1 MIILFDNNFQELF
14 ASPVHKSL
22 HPVVALFLFCRRS
35 KKKDTA
41 SIRTR
46 TIINLK
52 FFHQMKNIAIIMGG
66 YSSEYKISL
75 ISGNVVYQYL
85 DKNQFKGFRVHIFK
99 EKWVYVDENDA
110 EFPID
115 KNDFSIT
122 VNGTKIIFDAVF
134 NAIHG
139 TPGED
144 GLMQAYFELLNIPQT
159 SCDYYQAA
167 LTFNKRDLLS
177 VLKPY
182 GIKTAVSYYLN
193 MGEVINTEEII
204 SKVGLP
210 CFVKP
215 NKSGSS
221 FGISKV
227 KTTEELPIAIEVA
240 YKEDNEI
247 IIESFL
253 DGTEVSVGVI
263 NYKGEII
270 VLPITE
276 IVSENDFFD
285 YEAKYQGKSQEITP
299 ARISDEMTAKVGAVA
314 KRAYEVLKM
323 KGFSRSEFIIVN
335 GEPHMLEM
343 NTIPGLTTESL
354 IPQQAKAAGISLTD
368 LFTNAIDLALEK

>member
-1 MIILFDNNFQELF
+1 
-14 ASPVHKSL
+14 
-22 HPVVALFLFCRRS
+22 
-35 KKKDTA
+35 
-41 SIRTR
+41 
-46 TIINLK
+46 
-52 FFHQMKNIAIIMGG
+52 
-66 YSSEYKISL
+66 
-75 ISGNVVYQYL
+75 
-85 DKNQFKGFRVHIFK
+85 
-99 EKWVYVDENDA
+99 
-110 EFPID
+110 
-115 KNDFSIT
+115 
-122 VNGTKIIFDAVF
+122 VNGTKITFDCVF

-144 GLMQAYFELLNIPQT
+144 GLMQAYFELIGMPQS

-182 GIKTAVSYYLN
+182 GIKTATSYYLN
-193 MGEVINTEEII
+193 KGDHIDTDKIV
-204 SKVGLP
+204 KAVGLP

-227 KTTEELPIAIEVA
+227 KTAAELPIAIEVA
-240 YKEDNEI
+240 YQEDNEI

-263 NYKGEII
+263 NYQGKVI

-299 ARISDEMTAKVGAVA
+299 ARISEEMTQKVSEAA
-314 KRAYEVLKM
+314 KRAYEILKM
-323 KGFSRSEFIIVN
+323 KGFSRSEFIFVD

-354 IPQQAKAAGISLTD
+354 IPQQAKAAGISLED
-368 LFTNAIDLALEK
+368 LFSNAIELSLNY

>member
-1 MIILFDNNFQELF
+1 
-14 ASPVHKSL
+14 
-22 HPVVALFLFCRRS
+22 
-35 KKKDTA
+35 
-41 SIRTR
+41 
-46 TIINLK
+46 
-52 FFHQMKNIAIIMGG
+52 MKNIAIIMGG

-75 ISGNVVYQYL
+75 ISGNVVYQFL
-85 DKNQFKGFRVHIFK
+85 DKTKYNGFRIHIFK
-99 EKWVYVDENDA
+99 EKWVYVDTNDA

-115 KNDFSIT
+115 KNDFSVTVDGNKIT
-122 VNGTKIIFDAVF
+122 FDCVF

-144 GLMQAYFELLNIPQT
+144 GLMQAYFELLHIAQT

-182 GIKTAVSYYLN
+182 GIKTATSYYLN
-193 MGEVINTEEII
+193 KGDAINTEEIVA
-204 SKVGLP
+204 KVGLP

-215 NKSGSS
+215 NKAGSS

-227 KTTEELPIAIEVA
+227 KTIDELPIAIEVA

-263 NYKGEII
+263 NYKGKVI

-276 IVSENDFFD
+276 ILSDNDFFD
-285 YEAKYQGKSQEITP
+285 YEAKYLGKSQEITP
-299 ARISDEMTAKVGAVA
+299 ARISDEMTQKVSEIA

-323 KGFSRSEFIIVN
+323 KGFSRSEFILVN

-354 IPQQAKAAGISLTD
+354 IPQQAKAAGISLED
-368 LFTNAIDLALEK
+368 LFTNAIELALNN

>member
-1 MIILFDNNFQELF
+1 
-14 ASPVHKSL
+14 
-22 HPVVALFLFCRRS
+22 
-35 KKKDTA
+35 
-41 SIRTR
+41 
-46 TIINLK
+46 
-52 FFHQMKNIAIIMGG
+52 MKNIAIIMGG

-85 DKNQFKGFRVHIFK
+85 DKTKYNGFRVHIFK
-99 EKWVYVDENDA
+99 EKWVYVDANDA

-115 KNDFSIT
+115 RNDFSVT
-122 VNGTKIIFDAVF
+122 VNGNKITFDCVF

-144 GLMQAYFELLNIPQT
+144 GLMQAYFELLQIPQT
-159 SCDYYQAA
+159 ACDYYQAA

-182 GIKTAVSYYLN
+182 GIKTATSYYLN
-193 MGEVINTEEII
+193 KGDVINPDEII
-204 SKVGLP
+204 NKVGLP

-215 NKSGSS
+215 NKAGSS

-227 KTTEELPIAIEVA
+227 KTANELPIAIETA

-263 NYKGEII
+263 NYKGKIT

-285 YEAKYQGKSQEITP
+285 YEAKYLGKSQEITP
-299 ARISDEMTAKVGAVA
+299 ARISDELTQKVGEIAQ
-314 KRAYEVLKM
+314 RAYKAIKM

-354 IPQQAKAAGISLTD
+354 LPQQAQAAGISLED
-368 LFTNAIDLALEK
+368 LFTNAIELALNQ